1 MKQQTCWTS
10 LPDDDTTMFQRESPI
25 ARHEERD
32 ARCSLYGAGVYLSN
46 HRNIDKL
53 LINRRFHPFL
63 PVIFVKHD
71 FNLVF
76 TGRQMASRMLQCSIL
91 NLLAELKNRLKISI
105 FLWRKKLCISLIF
118 SNFVVSNYKVIYF
131 TLCTTCMQIS

>member
-10 LPDDDTTMFQRESPI
+10 LPDDDATMFQRESPI
-25 ARHEERD
+25 ALRHEERD
-32 ARCSLYGAGVYLSN
+32 ARCSLYGAGTLLSN

-76 TGRQMASRMLQCSIL
+76 TGRQMASRML
-91 NLLAELKNRLKISI
+91 
-105 FLWRKKLCISLIF
+105 
-118 SNFVVSNYKVIYF
+118 
-131 TLCTTCMQIS
+131 